1 MARPT
6 LVARP
11 RRAPERFVLSR
22 TDDGCLV
29 YAATDPQH
37 VYLVAGTPE
46 QPTCTCP
53 EVRAQQADPAFRCPH
68 MLAVFP
74 PYTTADALS
83 TRELTEERAAIQ
95 AEAKPRKRGN
105 GNGAASNGNGHGHL
119 PTQMMLKRSVSP
131 DGRIDSLSVEFSCP
145 VDSLAPDAMLARAA
159 STLDLQAQIIRA
171 FVPPKPPSNG
181 GNGHDKPESA
191 PVAADTGRVPATLLT
206 VGGMDGKWGRRLF
219 LTVQVNG
226 RAAKLFGSPKQ
237 LQAALA
243 TAGYPDASVAEGS
256 TLNLP
261 CQVIAA
267 PSPDGRY
274 LNIVQVFPDTSV
286 PNRRS
291 A

>member
-6 LVARP
+6 LVAQP
-11 RRAPERFVLSR
+11 RRAPEHFVLSR

-37 VYLVAGTPE
+37 VYLVAGTPD

-53 EVRAQQADPAFRCPH
+53 DARAHQADAAYRCPH

-74 PYTTADALS
+74 PDTTTETQASL
-83 TRELTEERAAIQ
+83 ELAEERAAIQ

-105 GNGAASNGNGHGHL
+105 GKGAASNGNGHS
-119 PTQMMLKRSVSP
+119 PAQMVLKRSISP

-145 VDSLAPDAMLARAA
+145 VDSLAPEALLARAT
-159 STLDLQAQIIRA
+159 STLDLQAQIVRA
-171 FVPPKPPSNG
+171 FVPSRSPSNG
-181 GNGHDKPESA
+181 GNGHAKPGDQPA
-191 PVAADTGRVPATLLT
+191 QADTGRVPATLLT

-226 RAAKLFGSPKQ
+226 RTAKLFGSPKQ

-243 TAGYPDASVAEGS
+243 TAGYPDASAAEGS

-274 LNIVQVFPDTSV
+274 LNIVQVFPDPSV
-286 PNRRS
+286 PDRRS

>member
-37 VYLVAGTPE
+37 VYLVAGTPDCS
-46 QPTCTCP
+46 TCTCP
-53 EVRAQQADPAFRCPH
+53 DARAHQAEATYRCPH
-68 MLAVFP
+68 MTAVFP
-74 PYTTADALS
+74 PEPVADPQAALD
-83 TRELTEERAAIQ
+83 LADERAAIQ

-105 GNGAASNGNGHGHL
+105 GNASNGNGHGHL
-119 PTQMMLKRSVSP
+119 PAQMILKRSISP
-131 DGRIDSLSVEFSCP
+131 DGRIDALSVEFTCP
-145 VDSLAPDAMLARAA
+145 VEGLTPEATLAQAT
-159 STLDLQAQIIRA
+159 STLDLQAQIVRA

-181 GNGHDKPESA
+181 GNGHDMTEHAAVP
-191 PVAADTGRVPATLLT
+191 ADTGRVPATFLT

-219 LTVQVNG
+219 LNVQVNG
-226 RAAKLFGSPKQ
+226 RTAKLFGSSKQ

-243 TAGYPDASVAEGS
+243 TAGYPEASVAEGS
-256 TLNLP
+256 SLNLP

-274 LNIVQVFPDTSV
+274 LNIVQVFPEASTPS
-286 PNRRS
+286 RRS